1 MNCEEV
7 QKYLSDFLDKSLD
20 VERAQEIQDHLAI
33 CSRVQRRDGEP
44 SGMPTTCVRPAG
56 N

>member
-20 VERAQEIQDHLAI
+20 VERGAAIRRSSRHLLT
-33 CSRVQRRDGEP
+33 VQRRDGEP
-44 SGMPTTCVRPAG
+44 SGMSTTRVRPAG
-56 N
+56 S